1 MASLTLANSLKVQSS
16 FSIAAPLL
24 ELCNPS
30 LVLLASFDE
39 TVVIAKVEL
48 RGTFPGNRTLSVI
61 YFLGK

>member
-30 LVLLASFDE
+30 LVLLSSFDE
-39 TVVIAKVEL
+39 TVVINKVEL
-48 RGTFPGNRTLSVI
+48 SWHLSWESNPECYLFPR
-61 YFLGK
+61 